1 MYGDDGQLTEFAIQ
15 CHHYFNELKRAAE
28 QKAFHARLVQQ
39 QKSAKRSNRSATK
52 SAKNHELSSL
62 ALNQGVLKHL

>member
-28 QKAFHARLVQQ
+28 